1 MKIKLLLGALAL
13 VGGVLFYVSS
23 GMCVGCNSNS
33 CWDRDDCWSGCVCVK
48 ESHDTI
54 KRGKCF
60 PGE

>member
-23 GMCVGCNSNS
+23 GMCTYCYSGTCY
-33 CWDRDDCWSGCVCVK
+33 DRGDCGSDCVCVK
-48 ESHDTI
+48 ESWTSVS
-54 KRGKCF
+54 GKCF